1 MTLVESFE
9 TGDVILLIQ
18 AGMGRL
24 VYRLYSGG
32 KFTNLTFEKSL
43 PADMAVKAQG
53 FKM

>member
-1 MTLVESFE
+1 MY
-9 TGDVILLIQ
+9 ILLIQ